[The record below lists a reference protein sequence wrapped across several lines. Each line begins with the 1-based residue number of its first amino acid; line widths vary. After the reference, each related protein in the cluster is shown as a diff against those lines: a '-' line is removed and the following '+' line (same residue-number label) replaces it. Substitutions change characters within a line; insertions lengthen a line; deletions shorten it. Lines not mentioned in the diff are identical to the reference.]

1 MRAKDKKDVYVL
13 APVKET
19 VNGQTVVSE
28 WALVRRYKLV
38 ANSAG
43 SAEDI
48 AMYGERIKEYI
59 KICKDPS
66 DGPVQIV
73 EGDGICLND
82 PQETPSYIVESVNSA
97 RGFSTYTA
105 KKDV

>member
-1 MRAKDKKDVYVL
+1 MRARDKKDVYVL
-13 APVKET
+13 APIKKTEH
-19 VNGQTVVSE
+19 GQTVVKE
-28 WALVRRYKLV
+28 WALVRRYRLTV
-38 ANSAG
+38 NSAG

-73 EGDGICLND
+73 EGDGICIND
-82 PQETPSYIVESVNSA
+82 PQETPSYIVESVNTA
-97 RGFSTYTA
+97 RDFATYTA
-105 KKDV
+105 RKYV

>member
-1 MRAKDKKDVYVL
+1 MRAKDKKDIYVL

-19 VNGQTVVSE
+19 ENGQTVVTE
-28 WALVRRYKLV
+28 WILVRRYRLV

-66 DGPVQIV
+66 DGDVQIV
-73 EGDGICLND
+73 EGDGICIND
-82 PQETPSYIVESVNSA
+82 PEETPTYIVESVSSV
-97 RGFSTYTA
+97 RGFATFTA
-105 KKDV
+105 KKYV